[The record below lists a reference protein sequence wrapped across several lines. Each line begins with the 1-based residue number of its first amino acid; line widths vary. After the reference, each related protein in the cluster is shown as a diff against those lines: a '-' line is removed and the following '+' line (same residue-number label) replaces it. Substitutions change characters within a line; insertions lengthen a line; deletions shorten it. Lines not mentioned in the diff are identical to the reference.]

1 LATIHN
7 TVAGRPPRVDFELE
21 RTVQSVCRDG
31 IRSGWVYSAHD
42 TAEGGLTVALA
53 ECCLSGNLGAE
64 VNLGISADHDTR
76 FDEVL
81 FGEGGAR
88 ILVSVGVENQEK
100 WESYLQEHLGENWQK
115 LGVVANLETGLMVS
129 TTDKQELIK
138 ISIKDMSNVYDQAIA
153 QRLALYANT

>member
-1 LATIHN
+1 
-7 TVAGRPPRVDFELE
+7 
-21 RTVQSVCRDG
+21 
-31 IRSGWVYSAHD
+31 
-42 TAEGGLTVALA
+42 VALA

-88 ILVSVGVENQEK
+88 ILVSVSEENQEK
-100 WESYLQEHLGENWQK
+100 WESYLQEHLGENWQR
-115 LGVVANLETGLMVS
+115 LGVVANLETGLMVC
-129 TTDKQELIK
+129 TTDNQEIIK
-138 ISIKDMSNVYDQAIA
+138 VSIADMSNVYDQAIA